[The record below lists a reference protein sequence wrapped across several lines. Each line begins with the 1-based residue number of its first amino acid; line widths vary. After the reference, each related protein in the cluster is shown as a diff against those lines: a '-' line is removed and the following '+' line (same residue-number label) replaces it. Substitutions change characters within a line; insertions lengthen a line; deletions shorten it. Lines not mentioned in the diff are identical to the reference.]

1 MNTKG
6 LHKLACQKID
16 PYKGVYREQNVIVC
30 DTETV
35 KGKPYSI
42 QFYDGVETR
51 LEYVNEHTIFDVYLD
66 YIQSHYETNLSVWFF
81 YCQFDLPI
89 IHYPYKE
96 YFTFDNHTMGYG
108 DFDFKYVTGKT
119 WYGDH
124 TYQGK
129 QWHERDAF
137 QYVFRGL
144 ERIAKDLNF
153 NLQKKPRP
161 TFLGER
167 GWKNTTEQKIFED
180 YAIADVLVLWE
191 LVYWILNIH
200 RQYDVALSVSLAD
213 LAGKIFRKKFVET
226 SIFPVAQDVTLA
238 SLSSYHGGKTQCYVQ
253 GPCVVQNINEYDIT
267 SAYPFA
273 MTQIGNFF
281 DYEMKAYNCLV
292 GPKIPLDKKDALY
305 KIDAKILCQ
314 YQPIF
319 THEFKRETY
328 LRDTW
333 VTGYELQSCMQGK
346 TCLDMRVTQGYV
358 MESNRESDNGLANY
372 VWEFFEK
379 KQKADREGNLT
390 ERLVAKL
397 LSNALYGKF
406 ISRIEDE
413 LDIGDV
419 WRGGVIFHPL
429 IATLITGFVRAYCHD
444 IEHACQSLHTSTD
457 AFITQGSGF
466 DTMYPGVNGLGG
478 LKHEYSGDVLI
489 IRPKVYVI
497 FDKLDPSCYHKFD
510 LGENNQVCC
519 VYCGAKV
526 IKHATHGF
534 YGSVQMLLNMWRGN
548 QTNYIVKR
556 MIRLKEAKRSRDP
569 DLLPFV
575 FSNQRR
581 TLNVD
586 WSQLTLYKGGQ
597 DGKG

>member
-6 LHKLACQKID
+6 LHKLACQRID
-16 PYKGVYREQNVIVC
+16 PYEGTYREQNVIVC

-42 QFYDGVETR
+42 QFYDGLETR
-51 LEYVNEHTIFDVYLD
+51 LEYVNEHTIFDCYLD

-89 IHYPYKE
+89 IHYPYKD

-119 WYGDH
+119 WYGNH
-124 TYQGK
+124 SYKGQ
-129 QWHERDAF
+129 QWFERDAF

-144 ERIAKDLNF
+144 EKIAKDLQL
-153 NLQKKPRP
+153 NLQKRPRP
-161 TFLGER
+161 SFLGER

-200 RQYDVALSVSLAD
+200 RQYDVGLSVSLAD
-213 LAGKIFRKKFVET
+213 LAGKIFRKKYVENP
-226 SIFPVAQDVTLA
+226 ILPVTQDVTMAALA
-238 SLSSYHGGKTQCYVQ
+238 SYHGGKTQCYVE
-253 GPCVVQNINEYDIT
+253 GPCVIPNINEYDLT

-281 DYEMKAYNCLV
+281 DYEIKPYNI
-292 GPKIPLDKKDALY
+292 KRKSIEKDGLY
-305 KIDAKILCQ
+305 QINAKLMCQ

-319 THEFKRETY
+319 SHEFERKKY
-328 LRDTW
+328 LSDTW
-333 VTGYELQSCMQGK
+333 VTGYELQSCLRENP
-346 TCLDMRVTQGYV
+346 CLDYEILQGYV
-358 MESNRESDNGLANY
+358 MESHNETENGMASY

-379 KQKADREGNLT
+379 KQIADREKNIS
-390 ERLVAKL
+390 ERLIAKL
-397 LSNALYGKF
+397 FLNALYGKF
-406 ISRIEDE
+406 ISRISEEFD
-413 LDIGDV
+413 LGDI
-419 WRGGVIFHPL
+419 WKGGVIFHPL

-444 IEHACQSLHTSTD
+444 IEHACTSLHTSTD

-466 DTMYPGVNGLGG
+466 EKVFQGLNGLGG
-478 LKHEYSGDVLI
+478 LKHEYTGDVLI
-489 IRPKVYVI
+489 VRPKVYVI

-510 LGENNQVCC
+510 LGENNQVFC

-526 IKHATHGF
+526 LKHATHGF

-548 QTNYIVKR
+548 QTNYMVKR
-556 MIRLKEAKRSRDP
+556 MVRLKEAKRSRDP
-569 DLLPFV
+569 DMLPFV

-586 WSQLTLYKGGQ
+586 WQKLSLYKGV
-597 DGKG
+597 